1 IGTQMT
7 STVTGSD
14 HPRTADITTD
24 GAASVT
30 PSDATRPMR
39 NRKLASE
46 RVRTSKRR
54 SRYSYAVYTRARVKN
69 GTTVSDRMTI
79 ASGSPRYSCTKRS
92 PVAYAWPVVPT
103 SVTALI
109 CVAITD
115 RPTAHHGSDRFA
127 RKYPSTLSVPFERRR
142 PSYTIHVM

>member
-1 IGTQMT
+1 MA
-7 STVTGSD
+7 STVTGSV
-14 HPRTADITTD
+14 HPRIADITTD

-30 PSDATRPMR
+30 PSDNARPAR
-39 NRKLASE
+39 NRKLASD

-54 SRYSYAVYTRARVKN
+54 SRYSYAVYTRARVKK
-69 GTTVSDRMTI
+69 GTTVSDRMII
-79 ASGSPRYSCTKRS
+79 ASGRPRYSCTKRR

-127 RKYPSTLSVPFERRR
+127 RKYPSTLSVPFDRRR
-142 PSYTIHVM
+142 PSHTIHTRYTTR